1 MLINDP
7 LLFLFFQVRMI
18 LEEES
23 EPNEAKPF
31 RMARD
36 VYKSC
41 MDVGKIQDLGLEPIK
56 QILEEL
62 GGWPVLLGPNG
73 TWTSENN
80 YIW

>member
-1 MLINDP
+1 
-7 LLFLFFQVRMI
+7 MI

-56 QILEEL
+56 QILEDL
-62 GGWPVLLGPNG
+62 GGWPVLIGRCQNPKIYDFFIRLSCLDTPYN
-73 TWTSENN
+73 
-80 YIW
+80 IV